1 MRPHDP
7 DFPEEIP
14 AIPDPEPE
22 RPASEIS
29 DSAAMSEES
38 GDHPSDPAATNPAVP
53 EPRADDQWTELDE
66 AEPNLPPPPV
76 APTEPDDWERFDR
89 RPDPVSGVRSPR
101 PEAGSR
107 PEPALA
113 PPPSYDHW
121 AEEGMPYQP
130 KELGII
136 DQFLLVLADGASVWR
151 KLLRWVRLLLPI
163 KFQRRLSD
171 EVLTAIILGLLML
184 LLAVW
189 NPLGRRSPAVV
200 DRGPD
205 SPVAE
210 SNRVEAPS
218 LGDGSSLAAG
228 ETSLTAPELSPT
240 VPLPDPSSPDQG
252 LIEAIQTQVSRL
264 SRSYTA
270 GLIESVEVN
279 LPAHILTVNISA
291 DWYGLGRSAQDRIAQ
306 DIYNQAQGLEFQTLR
321 LRDAEG
327 TIVARNP
334 VVGNTMIVLK
344 RIRATDADLL
354 SATDRSPAM
363 S

>member
-1 MRPHDP
+1 M
-7 DFPEEIP
+7 
-14 AIPDPEPE
+14 
-22 RPASEIS
+22 
-29 DSAAMSEES
+29 
-38 GDHPSDPAATNPAVP
+38 PS
-53 EPRADDQWTELDE
+53 
-66 AEPNLPPPPV
+66 PP
-76 APTEPDDWERFDR
+76 T
-89 RPDPVSGVRSPR
+89 
-101 PEAGSR
+101 
-107 PEPALA
+107 
-113 PPPSYDHW
+113 YDHW

-136 DQFLLVLADGASVWR
+136 DQFLLVLADGATVWR
-151 KLLRWVRLLLPI
+151 KLLRGVRLLLPI
-163 KFQRRLSD
+163 NLQRRLSD

-200 DRGPD
+200 DREPD

-218 LGDGSSLAAG
+218 LGGGSSLAAG
-228 ETSLTAPELSPT
+228 EAPLTAPELSPT
-240 VPLPDPSSPDQG
+240 VPLPDPTSPDQS

-264 SRSYTA
+264 SRAYTV

-279 LPAHILTVNISA
+279 LPANTLTVNVSA
-291 DWYGLGRSAQDRIAQ
+291 DWYGLSRSTQDAIAQ
-306 DIYNQAQGLEFQTLR
+306 DIYDQAQGLEFQTLR

-327 TIVARNP
+327 AIVARNP
-334 VVGNTMIVLK
+334 VVGSTMIVLK

-354 SATDRSPAM
+354 SVAALSPEM